1 MQTRKITL
9 CAAATFALIAAPATG
24 QTKEHA
30 PVSLRSTNRLAQDRP
45 RSESWTYVSPDFRA
59 SRFSRVCIPPAR
71 IYAGPDAQFP
81 GTTPAD
87 KQRFADILA
96 QRVREAL
103 SSSFPV
109 LPYKA
114 PGCLTMQLTLVGLE
128 NTQGGVATATR
139 VTPMGFAL
147 STVNSL
153 RGKKGSFT
161 GSALVALEVTGGRK
175 DELLVAAVRRR
186 SPDALDIP
194 ATLSMTDTMN
204 AISRDFG
211 RELRDRLLA
220 SGVMSGR

>member
-1 MQTRKITL
+1 
-9 CAAATFALIAAPATG
+9 
-24 QTKEHA
+24 
-30 PVSLRSTNRLAQDRP
+30 
-45 RSESWTYVSPDFRA
+45 
-59 SRFSRVCIPPAR
+59 
-71 IYAGPDAQFP
+71 
-81 GTTPAD
+81 
-87 KQRFADILA
+87 
-96 QRVREAL
+96 
-103 SSSFPV
+103 
-109 LPYKA
+109 
-114 PGCLTMQLTLVGLE
+114 MQLTLVGLE
-128 NTQGGVATATR
+128 DTQGGVATATR

-186 SPDALDIP
+186 APDALDIP

-220 SGVMSGR
+220 SGVIGGR

>member
-1 MQTRKITL
+1 ML
-9 CAAATFALIAAPATG
+9 GAAAALALMSAPAIG
-24 QTKEHA
+24 QSKEHA

-45 RSESWTYVSPDFRA
+45 RSESWTYVSPDFRT
-59 SRFSRVCIPPAR
+59 SRFSKVCVPPAR

-81 GTTPAD
+81 GTSQAD
-87 KQRFADILA
+87 KQRFAGILT

-103 SSSFPV
+103 ATSFPV
-109 LPYKA
+109 LPQKGA
-114 PGCLTMQLTLVGLE
+114 GCLTMQLTLVGLE
-128 NTQGGVATATR
+128 DTQGGVATATR

-186 SPDALDIP
+186 APDALDIP

-220 SGVMSGR
+220 SGVIGGR